1 MFGRLRLTTTMA
13 IRSVSVLFFLL
24 IIGGRW
30 IVFADGSSGGA
41 GRNGYSGG
49 AWSSAVAP
57 SNVGLAVAVTVMA
70 GLAVAFTVY
79 SRRGSIGSPWSLR
92 RRKHA
97 LQPSQWNAFFTD
109 QGRLS
114 DGGVKFLKKVRS
126 GGVDPSIRPEVW
138 PFLLGVHRR
147 NERLIED

>member
-1 MFGRLRLTTTMA
+1 MFRGRLRLATTMA
-13 IRSVSVLFFLL
+13 IRSVSVLFFFQ

-41 GRNGYSGG
+41 ARNGYSGG

-138 PFLLGVHRR
+138 PFLLGV
-147 NERLIED
+147 

>member
-1 MFGRLRLTTTMA
+1 MA

-79 SRRGSIGSPWSLR
+79 SRRYIV
-92 RRKHA
+92 
-97 LQPSQWNAFFTD
+97 T
-109 QGRLS
+109 
-114 DGGVKFLKKVRS
+114 
-126 GGVDPSIRPEVW
+126 
-138 PFLLGVHRR
+138 
-147 NERLIED
+147 

>member
-1 MFGRLRLTTTMA
+1 MTTTMA
-13 IRSVSVLFFLL
+13 IRSVSVLFFFQ

-41 GRNGYSGG
+41 ARNGYSGG

-79 SRRGSIGSPWSLR
+79 SRRYIV
-92 RRKHA
+92 
-97 LQPSQWNAFFTD
+97 T
-109 QGRLS
+109 
-114 DGGVKFLKKVRS
+114 
-126 GGVDPSIRPEVW
+126 
-138 PFLLGVHRR
+138 
-147 NERLIED
+147 

>member
-1 MFGRLRLTTTMA
+1 MMFGPLRLTTTA
-13 IRSVSVLFFLL
+13 KVAAATRSVASTVTFVAVVLLPL
-24 IIGGRW
+24 ILGGRW

-79 SRRGSIGSPWSLR
+79 SRRYIV
-92 RRKHA
+92 
-97 LQPSQWNAFFTD
+97 T
-109 QGRLS
+109 
-114 DGGVKFLKKVRS
+114 
-126 GGVDPSIRPEVW
+126 
-138 PFLLGVHRR
+138 
-147 NERLIED
+147 